1 MLVLLSV
8 LVLVLFLVLVQ
19 LFLVLVQLLLVLVQ
33 LLLVLVLLLML
44 IPQELMLLYPLAGP
58 AGRHGDDVTLRA
70 PAQHGV
76 WAAAQEVVSLL
87 WPQ

>member
-8 LVLVLFLVLVQ
+8 LVLVLFLVQ
-19 LFLVLVQLLLVLVQ
+19 LFLVLVQ

>member
-19 LFLVLVQLLLVLVQ
+19 LFLVLVQ